1 MFCSNCGK
9 EIKDGATF
17 CPECGTAQQVTTP
30 PPTSNVGNY
39 ATPTS
44 QPTVQKAPYNTMCIV
59 GLVISCISILL
70 NFYGLVGIAGTIVSV
85 IGLNSCKQKN
95 ENGKALAIF
104 GIVIGV
110 MSIIQ
115 GVIALFLLSQ

>member
-17 CPECGTAQQVTTP
+17 CPECGAAQQGTTP

-39 ATPTS
+39 AAPTS
-44 QPTVQKAPYNTMCIV
+44 QSTAQKAPYNMMCIV
-59 GLVISCISILL
+59 GLVISGISLLL
-70 NFYGLVGIAGTIVSV
+70 NFWGLVGIAGTIVSV

-95 ENGKALAIF
+95 ENGKALAII

-110 MSIIQ
+110 FSILY
-115 GVIALFLLSQ
+115 GLIAILSL